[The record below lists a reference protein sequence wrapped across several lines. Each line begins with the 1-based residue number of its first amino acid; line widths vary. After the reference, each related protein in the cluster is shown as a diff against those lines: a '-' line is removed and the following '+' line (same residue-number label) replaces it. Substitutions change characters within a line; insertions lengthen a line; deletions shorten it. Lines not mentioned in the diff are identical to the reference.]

1 MRLNIY
7 DKKNC
12 VKTYTA
18 DTYDLMFGTLED
30 IAEAVNLDGLKEG
43 TDAEIIKMAAQL
55 AINCKDT
62 VSDLMK
68 DIFDGKRP
76 PLPTGTD
83 AMYALTA
90 AMTAYAREHKNEMAR
105 IANSIAYADRMPPDF
120 STILMKDYMAIEKGY
135 KEKLMRVPEFYK
147 WLQTKG
153 KLLNGA
159 V

>member
-68 DIFDGKRP
+68 DIFDGI
-76 PLPTGTD
+76 TD
-83 AMYALTA
+83 DELRHTKVSEIAEVLLEVVKYTLTE
-90 AMTAYAREHKNEMAR
+90 MGKMKTKN
-105 IANSIAYADRMPPDF
+105 
-120 STILMKDYMAIEKGY
+120 
-135 KEKLMRVPEFYK
+135 
-147 WLQTKG
+147 
-153 KLLNGA
+153 
-159 V
+159 

>member
-7 DKKNC
+7 DKKSC
-12 VKTYTA
+12 AKTYTA

-68 DIFDGKRP
+68 DIFDGI
-76 PLPTGTD
+76 TD
-83 AMYALTA
+83 DELRHTKVSEIAEVLLEVVRYTLTE
-90 AMTAYAREHKNEMAR
+90 MGKMKTKN
-105 IANSIAYADRMPPDF
+105 
-120 STILMKDYMAIEKGY
+120 
-135 KEKLMRVPEFYK
+135 
-147 WLQTKG
+147 
-153 KLLNGA
+153 
-159 V
+159 